1 MALAESCTGGLIASL
16 ITDVPGSSD
25 YFLASLVTY
34 SNASKTSL
42 LGVDEVT
49 LEEHGAVSDRTA
61 REMATG
67 ARRVIGADVGVA
79 VTGIAGPGGGTSTKP
94 VGLVY
99 FAVDLGGEVTV
110 ERKVLPGDR
119 AEIKKGAA
127 EHALNMLIERLSNY

>member
-1 MALAESCTGGLIASL
+1 MGGTG
-16 ITDVPGSSD
+16 V
-25 YFLASLVTY
+25 
-34 SNASKTSL
+34 
-42 LGVDEVT
+42 
-49 LEEHGAVSDRTA
+49 AVGGT
-61 REMATG
+61 
-67 ARRVIGADVGVA
+67 GVA
-79 VTGIAGPGGGTSTKP
+79 VTGIAGPGGGTPTKP